1 MNLEEVAMF
10 VFLIL
15 MIITFVFALGTY
27 LLIVSE
33 NMNKTDEERILED
46 EEQMEYLRNY
56 KKGGKRK
63 WKK

>member
-1 MNLEEVAMF
+1 MNLDEIAMF

-46 EEQMEYLRNY
+46 EEQMEYLKNY
-56 KKGGKRK
+56 KKGGK
-63 WKK
+63 KK